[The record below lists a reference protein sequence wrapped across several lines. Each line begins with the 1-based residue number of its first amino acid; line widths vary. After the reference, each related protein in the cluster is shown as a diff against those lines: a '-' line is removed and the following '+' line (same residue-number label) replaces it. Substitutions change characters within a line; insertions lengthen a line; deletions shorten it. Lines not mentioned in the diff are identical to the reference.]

1 MSNQQIDISISTL
14 LHVTHIIAKREFH
27 TAKLFACSDPN
38 SFDRRCNDLEKWLI
52 ERGYSE
58 REVRKQILRARGFSR
73 DSLLD
78 RENTREEQ
86 NKITFNLTY
95 YPVFQNVKKLL
106 AELHLLLTPDVAHKA
121 VFTNVPII
129 GFRNDRSLK
138 DHLVRAVLPKV
149 DAEGGSKPCGGK
161 KRSCEVCKSVNDTSY
176 FKRRDTDETFNIL
189 KGPLDCNSN
198 HVIYLFECKQCPYRF
213 PYVGSTK
220 TKFRYRINNYK
231 STHRKF
237 RKKYVEKDL
246 TVVIKKSELKQKLF
260 HEHYCS
266 EGHQGIE
273 NWSVTLIDQV
283 EDLDS
288 LRKKELYWINRL
300 NTWAPNGLNVRE
312 VYEAYN

>member
-1 MSNQQIDISISTL
+1 MWG
-14 LHVTHIIAKREFH
+14 E
-27 TAKLFACSDPN
+27 
-38 SFDRRCNDLEKWLI
+38 
-52 ERGYSE
+52 
-58 REVRKQILRARGFSR
+58 
-73 DSLLD
+73 
-78 RENTREEQ
+78 
-86 NKITFNLTY
+86 
-95 YPVFQNVKKLL
+95 
-106 AELHLLLTPDVAHKA
+106 
-121 VFTNVPII
+121 
-129 GFRNDRSLK
+129 
-138 DHLVRAVLPKV
+138 
-149 DAEGGSKPCGGK
+149 
-161 KRSCEVCKSVNDTSY
+161 KRSCEVCKSVNDTSH
-176 FKRRDTDETFNIL
+176 FKRRDTGKTFDIL

-198 HVIYLFECKQCPYRF
+198 HVIYLFECKKCQYRF

-231 STHRKF
+231 SFHRKF

-246 TVVIKKSELKQKLF
+246 AIVIKKSKLKQKLF

-300 NTWAPNGLNVRE
+300 NTWAPFGFNGRE

>member
-1 MSNQQIDISISTL
+1 MRK
-14 LHVTHIIAKREFH
+14 A
-27 TAKLFACSDPN
+27 DPN
-38 SFDRRCNDLEKWLI
+38 H
-52 ERGYSE
+52 
-58 REVRKQILRARGFSR
+58 V
-73 DSLLD
+73 
-78 RENTREEQ
+78 
-86 NKITFNLTY
+86 
-95 YPVFQNVKKLL
+95 
-106 AELHLLLTPDVAHKA
+106 
-121 VFTNVPII
+121 
-129 GFRNDRSLK
+129 
-138 DHLVRAVLPKV
+138 
-149 DAEGGSKPCGGK
+149 GGK
-161 KRSCEVCKSVNDTSY
+161 KRSCEVCKSVNDTSH
-176 FKRRDTDETFNIL
+176 FKRRDRGETFNIL

-198 HVIYLFECKQCPYRF
+198 HVIYLFECKKCQYRF

-246 TVVIKKSELKQKLF
+246 AILIKKSELKQKNF

-283 EDLDS
+283 EDLDP

-300 NTWAPNGLNVRE
+300 NTWAPFGLNVRE